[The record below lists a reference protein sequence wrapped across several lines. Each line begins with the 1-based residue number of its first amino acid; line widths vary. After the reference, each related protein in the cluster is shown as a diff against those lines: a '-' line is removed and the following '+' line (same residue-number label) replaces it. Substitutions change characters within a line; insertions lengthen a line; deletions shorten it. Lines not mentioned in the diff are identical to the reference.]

1 MKTFLPQQEILD
13 RLKHEKRGMVL
24 GGDGRADS
32 PGHYAKFGSYTLI
45 ELGSELSLMVQ
56 VSSCISILTHI

>member
-1 MKTFLPQQEILD
+1 MYFNHHRCYLQPCISSMWKQHQQEILD

-45 ELGSELSLMVQ
+45 ELGSELS
-56 VSSCISILTHI
+56 